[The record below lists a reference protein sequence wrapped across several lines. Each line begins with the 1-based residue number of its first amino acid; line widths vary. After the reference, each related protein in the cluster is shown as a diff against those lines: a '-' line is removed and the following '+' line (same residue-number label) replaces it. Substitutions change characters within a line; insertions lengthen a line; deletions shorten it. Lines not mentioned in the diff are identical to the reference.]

1 MKVLL
6 AMSLMLV
13 VGMSFAAQPTKQLES
28 GMVNPGY
35 QEKPTWFKESFL
47 DLREDIAEA
56 KAANKRVMLYFYQ
69 DGCPYCTKLLR
80 DNFGQTSI
88 AEFTQQHF
96 DVIAL
101 NMWGDKEVTD
111 LAGKKLS
118 EKEFAKQL
126 KVQFTPTLL
135 FLDESGQSVLR
146 ANGYYAPDKFRV
158 ALQYVADKQES
169 KAGFVDY
176 LAKQQTDLS
185 SQLASIP
192 ASLPQPL
199 KLKTG
204 RSHKPLLL
212 LFESEDCGAPC
223 IELREIFKRKEVA
236 IALSNFELASVNPHA
251 DTRLETPAGK
261 DMTAKDWAKTL
272 GIHYSPSLVFF
283 DSDGQEVFR
292 NEAYLKAFHVHG
304 ALDYVA
310 TQAYRWQPEFQRF
323 LQQRREILQARGLAV
338 DLLE

>member
-1 MKVLL
+1 MKIWLVV
-6 AMSLMLV
+6 SLMLIA
-13 VGMSFAAQPTKQLES
+13 GMSFAAQATKQLES

-35 QEKPTWFKESFL
+35 HEKTTWFKESFL

-56 KAANKRVMLYFYQ
+56 KAANKHVILYFYQ
-69 DGCPYCTKLLR
+69 DGCPYCAKLLR
-80 DNFGQTSI
+80 DNFGQASLAT
-88 AEFTQQHF
+88 FTQQHF

-111 LAGKKLS
+111 LSGNKVS
-118 EKEFAKQL
+118 EKDFAKQL
-126 KVQFTPTLL
+126 KVQFTPTLV

-146 ANGYYAPDKFRV
+146 ANGYYAPEKFQV

-169 KAGFVDY
+169 KASFIDY
-176 LAKQQTDLS
+176 LAKQQAVVPK
-185 SQLASIP
+185 QLVPSP

-199 KLKTG
+199 TLKTG

-223 IELREIFKRKEVA
+223 IELRDIFKRKEVA
-236 IALSNFELASVNPHA
+236 IALSNFELASVNPQA
-251 DTRLETPAGK
+251 DTRLETPEGK
-261 DMTAKDWAKTL
+261 DVTAKDWAKTL
-272 GIHYSPSLVFF
+272 GIQYSPSLVFF
-283 DSDGQEVFR
+283 DSDGKEVFR

-310 TQAYRWQPEFQRF
+310 TKAYRWQPEFQRF
-323 LQQRREILQARGLAV
+323 LQQRREILQARGLVV